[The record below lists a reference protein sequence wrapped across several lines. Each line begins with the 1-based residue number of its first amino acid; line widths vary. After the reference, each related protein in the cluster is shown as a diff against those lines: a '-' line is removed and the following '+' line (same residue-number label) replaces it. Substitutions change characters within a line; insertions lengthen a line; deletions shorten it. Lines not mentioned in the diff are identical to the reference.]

1 MKSVTAVFI
10 LAALVGFGAAT
21 DTQAAASK
29 TKSTPQSPA
38 PAQMKMDT
46 KPGPAYLMIDGK
58 LSRIDG
64 QIYVVE
70 DHAGKEYRLYVS
82 KETKRLRG
90 DKKPGDT
97 IRAEITKGGHANTIY

>member
-1 MKSVTAVFI
+1 MKSVTTMFI

-38 PAQMKMDT
+38 PAKMQMDT

-58 LSRIDG
+58 LSKIDG
-64 QIYVVE
+64 QIYVIE
-70 DHAGKEYRLYVS
+70 DYAGKEHRMYVS